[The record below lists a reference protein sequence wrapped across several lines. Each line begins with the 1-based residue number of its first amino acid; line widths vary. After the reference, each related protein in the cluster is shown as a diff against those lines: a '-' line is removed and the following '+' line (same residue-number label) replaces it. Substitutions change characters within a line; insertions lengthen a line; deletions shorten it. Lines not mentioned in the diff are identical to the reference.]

1 MYYTTLRRI
10 REMSP
15 CSRGWGRLL
24 AYLGK
29 TQADD
34 EPLPLSTILESNGIR
49 DAIWALRAIDDC
61 AEIRLY
67 AVRCARQIQHLIR
80 DQRIQDT
87 LDIVEQF
94 AIGNATKTELDAARD
109 AAWAAARDAAWD
121 AAARDAARAAALTAA
136 DAAARDAALTAAR
149 AAADAAALTAAW
161 DAADAAAWG
170 AAWAAAWDATW
181 DAQQNDF
188 IAIFCQPD

>member
-24 AYLGK
+24 AHLGK

-34 EPLPLSTILESNGIR
+34 EPLSLYTILESNGIR

-94 AIGNATKTELDAARD
+94 AIGNATKTELDAA
-109 AAWAAARDAAWD
+109 WAAARA
-121 AAARDAARAAALTAA
+121 AA
-136 DAAARDAALTAAR
+136 DAAARDAAWTAA
-149 AAADAAALTAAW
+149 DTAAW
-161 DAADAAAWG
+161 DAAWT
-170 AAWAAAWDATW
+170 AAWDAAWDAARDAAW